1 MFSLPLRQ
9 RLQAYMNV
17 SRLLI
22 RKYMALISYHLSSHR
37 VLCLVEREGFMVAN
51 HYRSSYR
58 SGICIC
64 VSFQYSFFPKLV
76 CVSYLL
82 SVLVLRTVS
91 CVVCYVPLDI
101 FLNIILYCIFAC
113 LLFNT
118 YFASSL
124 RDLVPSAGIALCCK
138 NNMFFFFSSLSRC
151 HNNYSYLWTR
161 DCLSI
166 AFGVSV
172 LIFLSFI

>member
-1 MFSLPLRQ
+1 MLSLPLRQ

-22 RKYMALISYHLSSHR
+22 RKYMTLISYHLSSHR
-37 VLCLVEREGFMVAN
+37 VLCLVEREGFLVAN

-91 CVVCYVPLDI
+91 CVVCYAPLNI
-101 FLNIILYCIFAC
+101 FLNIILYCILAC
-113 LLFNT
+113 LLST
-118 YFASSL
+118 LSL
-124 RDLVPSAGIALCCK
+124 LLPSETWFHQLELLCVVRITC
-138 NNMFFFFSSLSRC
+138 FFFL
-151 HNNYSYLWTR
+151 HYHAAITIIPIYGLVT
-161 DCLSI
+161 
-166 AFGVSV
+166 VSP
-172 LIFLSFI
+172 